1 MAQFEDLA
9 RRFLSQPNEV
19 DKKQQKRPRN
29 KGFSGLLRWAKGGSP
44 GRTRYTFRVNPR
56 WYKTL

>member
-1 MAQFEDLA
+1 
-9 RRFLSQPNEV
+9 V
-19 DKKQQKRPRN
+19 DKKQQKKPRN
-29 KGFSGLLRWAKGGSP
+29 RGFSGLLRWAKGGSP